1 MLARLTRSLK
11 ASLDTQP
18 RPSRRGRH
26 VRRAMACAITCAMRG
41 ATVVLL
47 VLGLAPQVVEAQN
60 GGLFLL
66 VPFGA
71 RAVGLGE
78 AVVADTSIGTEGM
91 WWNAAA
97 LARLPKREVAIHH
110 SQTVIA
116 TSDMLTYAVPSKV
129 LGTLAASAFLVN
141 YGDQQATD
149 SQTGTPIGTI
159 TNRNYQLALSYA
171 TPVGSRFAAGLTYK
185 FVMLRFQCS
194 GICGAIPVI
203 SGSTSA
209 LDLGAQYVTPTRFP
223 ITLAASV
230 RNLGPALQVKDA
242 EQADPL
248 PRIIQVGARSRLPVR
263 ALEAAKA
270 SLDLSADILSASALG
285 GAAGALG
292 LSLGYQGQAFF
303 RAGYKFQRGQ
313 GSGPSVGIG
322 LQRRGFGVD
331 IARRFDALSSQL
343 GEPPTY
349 VSLRARF

>member
-1 MLARLTRSLK
+1 MARRVSLHVARRLRMLERSRARSTSRLAFALALLSSL
-11 ASLDTQP
+11 ALLAM
-18 RPSRRGRH
+18 PSR
-26 VRRAMACAITCAMRG
+26 AA
-41 ATVVLL
+41 
-47 VLGLAPQVVEAQN
+47 AQN

-71 RAVGLGE
+71 RAVGQGD
-78 AVVADTSIGTEGM
+78 AVVADTTLGTEAM

-97 LARLPKREVAIHH
+97 LSRLPKREIAIHH

-116 TSDMLTYAVPSKV
+116 NSDMLTFAVPSKV
-129 LGTLAASAFLVN
+129 LGTLAASAYLVN

-209 LDLGAQYVTPTRFP
+209 LDVGAQYVLPTTLP
-223 ITLAASV
+223 ITVAASV

-248 PRIIQVGARSRLPVR
+248 PRIIQVGARTRVPVK
-263 ALEAAKA
+263 ALEEAKA
-270 SLDLSADILSASALG
+270 TLDVSADLVNAAALG
-285 GAAGALG
+285 GTAGGLG
-292 LSLGYQGQAFF
+292 VSLGYREQAFF
-303 RAGYKFQRGQ
+303 RAGYKFQQGQ
-313 GSGPSVGIG
+313 GAGPSVGFG
-322 LQRRGFGVD
+322 LQRGGFGVD
-331 IARRFDALSSQL
+331 IARRFDALSAQL

-349 VSLRARF
+349 VSIRARF

>member
-1 MLARLTRSLK
+1 MQRPFTRLLRVSFGPRMADLTGRFSAPRRHALPRWAPLALGAALVVGAARE
-11 ASLDTQP
+11 AS
-18 RPSRRGRH
+18 
-26 VRRAMACAITCAMRG
+26 
-41 ATVVLL
+41 
-47 VLGLAPQVVEAQN
+47 AQN

-71 RAVGLGE
+71 RAVGQGE
-78 AVVADTSIGTEGM
+78 AVVADSTLGAEGM

-116 TSDMLTYAVPSKV
+116 TSDMLTFAVPSKV
-129 LGTLAASAFLVN
+129 LGTVAASVYMVN

-159 TNRNYQLALSYA
+159 TNRNYQLAVSYA

-209 LDLGAQYVTPTRFP
+209 LDLGAQYVLPTTLP
-223 ITLAASV
+223 ITLAGSV

-248 PRIIQVGARSRLPVR
+248 PRIIQVGARARIPVR
-263 ALEAAKA
+263 SLAEAKA
-270 SLDLSADILSASALG
+270 TLDVSADVLSASALG
-285 GAAGALG
+285 GAAGAIG
-292 LSLGYQGQAFF
+292 ASVGFREQAFL
-303 RAGYKFQRGQ
+303 RAGYKFQQGQ
-313 GSGPSVGIG
+313 GAGPSVGFG
-322 LQRRGFGVD
+322 FQRGAVGVD
-331 IARRFDALSSQL
+331 ISRRFDALSAQL